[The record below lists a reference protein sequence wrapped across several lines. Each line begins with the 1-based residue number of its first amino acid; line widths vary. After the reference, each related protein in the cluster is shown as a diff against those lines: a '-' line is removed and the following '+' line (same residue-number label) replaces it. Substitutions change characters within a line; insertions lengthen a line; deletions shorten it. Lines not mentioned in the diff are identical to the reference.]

1 MATLNWYRDYCYD
14 HRLWSE
20 ILEYKDGELYWKI
33 DILAGRGDG
42 YIRTPQ
48 GSKADTHLDA
58 DGRPYVSFG
67 KVSGKYRNMGAHRVI
82 WEMFNGPIPE
92 GMEVDHI
99 KEIRETGG
107 IADNHI
113 ENLQLLPPAENKR
126 KSCKIK
132 RSNNKSDKVGVHFN
146 EEKGGV
152 WIAQVMVD
160 GKKIWLGQYRT
171 FEEAAAVRDSFES
184 NAWVKPERRVKQW
197 NNTSGYPGVNWD
209 KTHERWVARINI
221 GHNKRICLGY
231 FHTKEEAIAAR
242 EAAEEEQRRAKE

>member
-48 GSKADTHLDA
+48 GSRADTHLDA
-58 DGRPYVSFG
+58 DGRPCVSFG
-67 KVSGKYRNMGAHRVI
+67 EALGKCRQMGAHRVI
-82 WEMFNGPIPE
+82 WEMFNGPIPK

-107 IADNHI
+107 IADNRI
-113 ENLQLLPPAENKR
+113 ENLQLLSPAENKR

-146 EEKGGV
+146 EEKGA

-160 GKKIWLGQYRT
+160 GEKIWLGQYRT
-171 FEEAAAVRDSFES
+171 FEEAAAARDSFE
-184 NAWVKPERRVKQW
+184 NNDWVKPERRVKQW

-209 KTHERWVARINI
+209 KTHERWVARICVD
-221 GHNKRICLGY
+221 GKRKCLGY
-231 FHTKEEAIAAR
+231 FKNKDDAIAAR
-242 EAAEEEQRRAKE
+242 KNAEKKQEGTV

>member
-20 ILEYKDGELYWKI
+20 ILEYKNGELYWKI

-67 KVSGKYRNMGAHRVI
+67 GASGKMGAHRVI

-107 IADNHI
+107 IADNRI
-113 ENLQLLPPAENKR
+113 ENLQLLSPAENKR

-132 RSNNKSDKVGVHFN
+132 RSNNKSDKVGVHFD
-146 EEKGGV
+146 EEKGA
-152 WIAQVMVD
+152 WIAQAMVD

-171 FEEAAAVRDSFES
+171 FEEAAAVRDSFE
-184 NAWVKPERRVKQW
+184 NNVWVKPERRVKQW
-197 NNTSGYPGVNWD
+197 NNTSGYPGVYWD
-209 KTHERWVARINI
+209 KTHERWVARINV
-221 GHNKRICLGY
+221 GHSKRICLGY
-231 FHTKEEAIAAR
+231 FRTKEEAIAAR
-242 EAAEEEQRRAKE
+242 KAAEEEQRRAKK

>member
-48 GSKADTHLDA
+48 GSRADTHLDA
-58 DGRPYVSFG
+58 DGRPRVSFG
-67 KVSGKYRNMGAHRVI
+67 EALGKCRQMGAHRVI

-107 IADNHI
+107 IADNRI
-113 ENLQLLPPAENKR
+113 ENLQLLSPAENKR

-132 RSNNKSDKVGVHFN
+132 RSNNKSDKIGVHSN
-146 EEKGGV
+146 EEKGA

-160 GKKIWLGQYRT
+160 GEKIWLGQYRT
-171 FEEAAAVRDSFES
+171 FEEAAAVRDSFE
-184 NAWVKPERRVKQW
+184 NNGWVKPERRVKQW

-209 KTHERWVARINI
+209 KTHERWVARINV

-231 FHTKEEAIAAR
+231 FRTKEEAIAAR
-242 EAAEEEQRRAKE
+242 KSAEEEQRRAKK